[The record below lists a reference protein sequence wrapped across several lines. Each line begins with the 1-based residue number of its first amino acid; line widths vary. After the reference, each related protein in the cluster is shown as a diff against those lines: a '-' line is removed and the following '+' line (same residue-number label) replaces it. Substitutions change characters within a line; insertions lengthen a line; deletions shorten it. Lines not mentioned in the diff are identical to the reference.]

1 MISMS
6 EIRVG
11 YSALIS
17 LVIGLASTIIGMVF
31 VLIITRTV
39 TPLDYGSWGLISGF
53 LLYAG
58 VVEPII
64 SVWVLRE
71 IARGKDSGKTAVLS
85 SGLFSII
92 GISIYLLVVFF
103 IGPQTDATQNLLYFG
118 VILIPTIFLNRIL
131 TAINSAWKPQAAS
144 YGQLIFGITE
154 VIVALVLVYFLNLG
168 LMGIILSITSAFLL
182 SSLTQIIF
190 GRNKLKAH
198 FQIQYL
204 KKWIKL
210 SWLALFPT
218 LSGAIIYFDIVIF
231 SIITGSVIGLAYWSA
246 AFAITGMIT
255 GISLI
260 TRPTYSKLLF
270 EGEGKN
276 FLSENLRQLFYFGI
290 PVVSLIIVFAK
301 PGIFILNPIYELAV
315 PIVIIL
321 SIQVF
326 LGVLNRNFQELI
338 TGVEK
343 VDVEKNATLKNFL
356 KSNLFLMPT
365 ILLIKNS
372 SYVILLAV
380 GMSFFISETLFEQL
394 MFWALL
400 SLFVQTPFT
409 IYVYLL
415 MKKELDV
422 SICSNNISKYI
433 IASIGSFGFTYLLME
448 NYLTY
453 SNDIFILIPNVLIYA
468 IIGIFVYVFTTYII
482 DHKTRVL
489 IKYIFTE
496 LKSNK

>member
-1 MISMS
+1 
-6 EIRVG
+6 
-11 YSALIS
+11 
-17 LVIGLASTIIGMVF
+17 
-31 VLIITRTV
+31 
-39 TPLDYGSWGLISGF
+39 
-53 LLYAG
+53 
-58 VVEPII
+58 
-64 SVWVLRE
+64 
-71 IARGKDSGKTAVLS
+71 
-85 SGLFSII
+85 
-92 GISIYLLVVFF
+92 
-103 IGPQTDATQNLLYFG
+103 
-118 VILIPTIFLNRIL
+118 
-131 TAINSAWKPQAAS
+131 
-144 YGQLIFGITE
+144 
-154 VIVALVLVYFLNLG
+154 
-168 LMGIILSITSAFLL
+168 
-182 SSLTQIIF
+182 
-190 GRNKLKAH
+190 
-198 FQIQYL
+198 
-204 KKWIKL
+204 
-210 SWLALFPT
+210 
-218 LSGAIIYFDIVIF
+218 
-231 SIITGSVIGLAYWSA
+231 
-246 AFAITGMIT
+246 MIT

-343 VDVEKNATLKNFL
+343 VDVEKNATLKDFL